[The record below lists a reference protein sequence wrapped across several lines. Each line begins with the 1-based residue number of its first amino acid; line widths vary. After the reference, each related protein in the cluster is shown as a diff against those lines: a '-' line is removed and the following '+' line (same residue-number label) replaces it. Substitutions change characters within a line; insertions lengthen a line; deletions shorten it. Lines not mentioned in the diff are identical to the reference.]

1 MTFNV
6 DVKKLP
12 RKVLENAVELNDTLR
27 KIYIT
32 LYSCG
37 EPKTPE
43 EIAKK
48 LGYARAYV
56 HMRLCQLEYM
66 DLAKRVDEQR
76 KVRFQAI

>member
-1 MTFNV
+1 MSLKV

-12 RKVLENAVELNDTLR
+12 RKVLENAVELNNLLR

-32 LYSCG
+32 LYCCG
-37 EPKTPE
+37 EAKTPE

-56 HMRLCQLEYM
+56 HM
-66 DLAKRVDEQR
+66 
-76 KVRFQAI
+76 